1 MAAET
6 ILFKYKNSLLGHFIN
21 DLFSLMPRKV
31 GLTVF
36 LMVLISLS
44 TGVSLLLLI
53 PLLELVGLN
62 VGQGS
67 LGAIAAYVSAFFL
80 TVHLKPTLFI
90 ILLVYVLVMSFIA
103 ILHRLQTIKS
113 SQIQFEFAA
122 HLRKRLYR
130 AITNSDWLF
139 FTRMKS
145 SSFAHALTNE
155 VERVSVGTGQFL
167 NLLAGLM
174 VLVVYIIFA
183 LELAGVTTGLIFIA
197 GVIILLLL
205 RRRVRRSISS
215 GENITDTTRNIYNSI
230 MQHLDG
236 MKTIK
241 SFGMQDENIK
251 VFSDQTN
258 QVMDGYLDAVKTYA
272 DVKLLFDVGTVIM
285 LAIIVLT
292 LIQLVKIPI
301 ASLLILI
308 YIFVMMFP
316 QFSTIQSSYQ
326 YFINSLPAFDN
337 INQLEM
343 QCLQNIDSTESE
355 GDVMVLENMI
365 NFDHIFFSYRGEDHF
380 KIEDL
385 NLRIPV
391 GETIAITGSSGAG
404 KSTVADLLMGLIQ
417 PDSGVIKVDNVPL
430 AQDNLLSWRDR
441 IGYVAQETFL
451 FNETIRFNLLLTQP
465 DAVEKD
471 LINSL
476 RLAAAYDFV
485 EELPDGLDTFIGD
498 RGVKLSGGEKQ
509 RLALARALLRKPSI
523 IILDEATSN
532 LDSENEKRILNSV
545 ENLHGDITIL
555 MIAHR
560 LSTIRKADQIYFMEN
575 GSIVESGTWDEL
587 LSKNNGKFN
596 SFHKFQSIEQE

>member
-1 MAAET
+1 
-6 ILFKYKNSLLGHFIN
+6 
-21 DLFSLMPRKV
+21 
-31 GLTVF
+31 
-36 LMVLISLS
+36 
-44 TGVSLLLLI
+44 LLLLV

-67 LGAIAAYVSAFFL
+67 LGVISAYVFAFFL

-90 ILLVYVLVMSFIA
+90 ILLVYVLVMSFMA

-215 GENITDTTRNIYNSI
+215 GENITDTTRDIYNSI

-301 ASLLILI
+301 ASLFILI
-308 YIFVMMFP
+308 YIFVMMIP

-391 GETIAITGSSGAG
+391 GETIAITGSSGTG

-465 DAVEKD
+465 GAVEED

-485 EELPDGLDTFIGD
+485 MELPDGLDTFIGD

-509 RLALARALLRKPSI
+509 RLALARALLSKPSI

-560 LSTIRKADQIYFMEN
+560 LSTIRNADQIYFMEN

>member
-1 MAAET
+1 
-6 ILFKYKNSLLGHFIN
+6 
-21 DLFSLMPRKV
+21 
-31 GLTVF
+31 
-36 LMVLISLS
+36 
-44 TGVSLLLLI
+44 
-53 PLLELVGLN
+53 
-62 VGQGS
+62 
-67 LGAIAAYVSAFFL
+67 
-80 TVHLKPTLFI
+80 
-90 ILLVYVLVMSFIA
+90 
-103 ILHRLQTIKS
+103 
-113 SQIQFEFAA
+113 
-122 HLRKRLYR
+122 
-130 AITNSDWLF
+130 
-139 FTRMKS
+139 
-145 SSFAHALTNE
+145 
-155 VERVSVGTGQFL
+155 
-167 NLLAGLM
+167 
-174 VLVVYIIFA
+174 
-183 LELAGVTTGLIFIA
+183 
-197 GVIILLLL
+197 
-205 RRRVRRSISS
+205 
-215 GENITDTTRNIYNSI
+215 

-301 ASLLILI
+301 ASLFILI
-308 YIFVMMFP
+308 YIFVMMIP

-391 GETIAITGSSGAG
+391 GETIAITGSSGTG

>member
-6 ILFKYKNSLLGHFIN
+6 ILYKYKNSLLGHFIN

-31 GLTVF
+31 SLAVL

-44 TGVSLLLLI
+44 TGVSLLLLV

-67 LGAIAAYVSAFFL
+67 LGVIAAYVSAFFL
-80 TVHLKPTLFI
+80 TLHLKPTLLL

-103 ILHRLQTIKS
+103 LLHRLQTIKS

-130 AITNSDWLF
+130 AITNSYWLF

-167 NLLAGLM
+167 NLLAGVM
-174 VLVVYIIFA
+174 VLLVYIIFA
-183 LELAGVTTGLIFIA
+183 LELAGVITGLIFIA

-301 ASLLILI
+301 ASLFILI
-308 YIFVMMFP
+308 YIFVMMIP

-380 KIEDL
+380 KIMDL

-465 DAVEKD
+465 GAVEED

-485 EELPDGLDTFIGD
+485 MELPDGLDTFIGD

-532 LDSENEKRILNSV
+532 LDSENEKRILDSV

>member
-6 ILFKYKNSLLGHFIN
+6 ILYKYKNSLLGHFIN

-31 GLTVF
+31 SLAVL

-44 TGVSLLLLI
+44 TGVSLLLLV

-67 LGAIAAYVSAFFL
+67 LGVIAAYVSAFFL
-80 TVHLKPTLFI
+80 TLHLKPTLLL

-103 ILHRLQTIKS
+103 LLHRLQTIKS

-122 HLRKRLYR
+122 YLRKRLYQ

-301 ASLLILI
+301 ASLFILI
-308 YIFVMMFP
+308 YIFVMMIP

-365 NFDHIFFSYRGEDHF
+365 NFDHTFFSYRGEDHF
-380 KIEDL
+380 KIMDL

-391 GETIAITGSSGAG
+391 GETIAITGSSGTG

-532 LDSENEKRILNSV
+532 LDSENEKRILDSV
-545 ENLHGDITIL
+545 ESLHGDITIL

-587 LSKNNGKFN
+587 LSKDNGKFN
-596 SFHKFQSIEQE
+596 SFHKFQSIEQT

>member
-1 MAAET
+1 
-6 ILFKYKNSLLGHFIN
+6 
-21 DLFSLMPRKV
+21 
-31 GLTVF
+31 
-36 LMVLISLS
+36 
-44 TGVSLLLLI
+44 
-53 PLLELVGLN
+53 
-62 VGQGS
+62 
-67 LGAIAAYVSAFFL
+67 
-80 TVHLKPTLFI
+80 
-90 ILLVYVLVMSFIA
+90 
-103 ILHRLQTIKS
+103 
-113 SQIQFEFAA
+113 
-122 HLRKRLYR
+122 
-130 AITNSDWLF
+130 
-139 FTRMKS
+139 
-145 SSFAHALTNE
+145 
-155 VERVSVGTGQFL
+155 
-167 NLLAGLM
+167 M

-215 GENITDTTRNIYNSI
+215 GENITDTTRDIYNSI

-301 ASLLILI
+301 ASLFILI
-308 YIFVMMFP
+308 YIFVMMIP

-391 GETIAITGSSGAG
+391 GETIAITGSSGTG

-465 DAVEKD
+465 GAVEED

-485 EELPDGLDTFIGD
+485 MELPDGLDTFIGD

-509 RLALARALLRKPSI
+509 RLALARALLSKPSI

-560 LSTIRKADQIYFMEN
+560 LSTIRNADQIYFMEN

>member
-1 MAAET
+1 
-6 ILFKYKNSLLGHFIN
+6 
-21 DLFSLMPRKV
+21 
-31 GLTVF
+31 
-36 LMVLISLS
+36 MVLISLS

-532 LDSENEKRILNSV
+532 LDSENEKRILDSV

-575 GSIVESGTWDEL
+575 GSIVESGTWHEL

-596 SFHKFQSIEQE
+596 SFHKFQSIEHE

>member
-1 MAAET
+1 M
-6 ILFKYKNSLLGHFIN
+6 I
-21 DLFSLMPRKV
+21 
-31 GLTVF
+31 
-36 LMVLISLS
+36 
-44 TGVSLLLLI
+44 
-53 PLLELVGLN
+53 
-62 VGQGS
+62 
-67 LGAIAAYVSAFFL
+67 
-80 TVHLKPTLFI
+80 
-90 ILLVYVLVMSFIA
+90 
-103 ILHRLQTIKS
+103 
-113 SQIQFEFAA
+113 
-122 HLRKRLYR
+122 
-130 AITNSDWLF
+130 
-139 FTRMKS
+139 
-145 SSFAHALTNE
+145 
-155 VERVSVGTGQFL
+155 
-167 NLLAGLM
+167 
-174 VLVVYIIFA
+174 
-183 LELAGVTTGLIFIA
+183 
-197 GVIILLLL
+197 
-205 RRRVRRSISS
+205 
-215 GENITDTTRNIYNSI
+215 
-230 MQHLDG
+230 
-236 MKTIK
+236 
-241 SFGMQDENIK
+241 
-251 VFSDQTN
+251 
-258 QVMDGYLDAVKTYA
+258 
-272 DVKLLFDVGTVIM
+272 
-285 LAIIVLT
+285 
-292 LIQLVKIPI
+292 
-301 ASLLILI
+301 
-308 YIFVMMFP
+308 P

-391 GETIAITGSSGAG
+391 GETIAITGSSGTG

-465 DAVEKD
+465 GAVEED

-485 EELPDGLDTFIGD
+485 MELPDGLDTFIGD

-509 RLALARALLRKPSI
+509 RLALARALLSKPSI

-560 LSTIRKADQIYFMEN
+560 LSTIRNADQIYFMEN

>member
-6 ILFKYKNSLLGHFIN
+6 ILYKYKNSLLGHFIN

-31 GLTVF
+31 SLAVL

-44 TGVSLLLLI
+44 TGVSLLLLV

-67 LGAIAAYVSAFFL
+67 LGVIAAYVSAFFL
-80 TVHLKPTLFI
+80 TLHLKPTLLL

-103 ILHRLQTIKS
+103 LLHRLQTIKS

-122 HLRKRLYR
+122 YLRKRLYQ

-215 GENITDTTRNIYNSI
+215 GENITDTTRDIYNSI

-301 ASLLILI
+301 ASLFILI
-308 YIFVMMFP
+308 YIFVMMIP

-391 GETIAITGSSGAG
+391 GETIAITGSSGTG

-575 GSIVESGTWDEL
+575 GSIVESGTCDEL
-587 LSKNNGKFN
+587 LSKDNGKFN
-596 SFHKFQSIEQE
+596 SFHKFQSIEQT

>member
-1 MAAET
+1 
-6 ILFKYKNSLLGHFIN
+6 
-21 DLFSLMPRKV
+21 
-31 GLTVF
+31 
-36 LMVLISLS
+36 
-44 TGVSLLLLI
+44 
-53 PLLELVGLN
+53 
-62 VGQGS
+62 
-67 LGAIAAYVSAFFL
+67 
-80 TVHLKPTLFI
+80 
-90 ILLVYVLVMSFIA
+90 
-103 ILHRLQTIKS
+103 LHRLQTIKS

-215 GENITDTTRNIYNSI
+215 GENITDTTRDIYNSI

-301 ASLLILI
+301 ASLFILI
-308 YIFVMMFP
+308 YIFVMMIP

-391 GETIAITGSSGAG
+391 GETIAITGSSGTG

-465 DAVEKD
+465 GAVEED

-485 EELPDGLDTFIGD
+485 MELPDGLDTFIGD

-509 RLALARALLRKPSI
+509 RLALARALLSKPSI

-560 LSTIRKADQIYFMEN
+560 LSTIRNADQIYFMEN

>member
-6 ILFKYKNSLLGHFIN
+6 ILYKYKNSLLGHFIN

-31 GLTVF
+31 SLAVL

-44 TGVSLLLLI
+44 TGVSLLLLV

-67 LGAIAAYVSAFFL
+67 LGVIAAYVSAFFL
-80 TVHLKPTLFI
+80 TLHLKPTLLL

-103 ILHRLQTIKS
+103 LLHRLQTIKS

-130 AITNSDWLF
+130 AITNSYWLF

-167 NLLAGLM
+167 NLLAGVM
-174 VLVVYIIFA
+174 VLLVYIIFA
-183 LELAGVTTGLIFIA
+183 LELAGVITGLIFIA

-301 ASLLILI
+301 ASLFILI
-308 YIFVMMFP
+308 YIFVMMIP

-380 KIEDL
+380 KIMDL

-391 GETIAITGSSGAG
+391 GETIAITGSSGTG

-465 DAVEKD
+465 GAVEED

-485 EELPDGLDTFIGD
+485 MELPDGLDTFIGD

-532 LDSENEKRILNSV
+532 LDSENEKRILDSV

-587 LSKNNGKFN
+587 LSKDNGKFN

>member
-1 MAAET
+1 LA
-6 ILFKYKNSLLGHFIN
+6 
-21 DLFSLMPRKV
+21 
-31 GLTVF
+31 VF

-44 TGVSLLLLI
+44 TGVSLLLLV

-67 LGAIAAYVSAFFL
+67 LGVISAYVFAFFL

-90 ILLVYVLVMSFIA
+90 ILLVYVLVMSFMA

-215 GENITDTTRNIYNSI
+215 GENITDTTRDIYNSI

-301 ASLLILI
+301 ASLFILI
-308 YIFVMMFP
+308 YIFVMMIP

-391 GETIAITGSSGAG
+391 GETIAITGSSGTG

-465 DAVEKD
+465 GAVEED

-485 EELPDGLDTFIGD
+485 MELPDGLDTFIGD

-509 RLALARALLRKPSI
+509 RLALARALLSKPSI

-560 LSTIRKADQIYFMEN
+560 LSTIRNADQIYFMEN